1 MKKVIMFMSLILVA
15 IIGFKINTYA
25 YAPIGNQ
32 EVQAYSNNTTIVN
45 ASNPY
50 TNWYR
55 FVITYTQPY
64 TARYVL
70 FSANENSGVFFTQSS
85 ATDLQTIMY
94 NRTSKMQRNWYLY
107 LGTITTY
114 YGWVY
119 TPGGGTVAQATMQSL
134 IDTQLYYYYDLT
146 NTVENDVVDTFVERY
161 YTLDNS
167 EAYNGGYSEGYIV
180 GYNEGLDNSTQ
191 YESGYDDGYQV
202 GYDDGTAL
210 STDVRPMFE
219 SLITFIGS
227 VFMLTIFPGVT
238 IGTLVSI
245 PIMFALFKWF
255 MKMFG
260 GK

>member
-1 MKKVIMFMSLILVA
+1 
-15 IIGFKINTYA
+15 
-25 YAPIGNQ
+25 
-32 EVQAYSNNTTIVN
+32 
-45 ASNPY
+45 
-50 TNWYR
+50 
-55 FVITYTQPY
+55 
-64 TARYVL
+64 
-70 FSANENSGVFFTQSS
+70 
-85 ATDLQTIMY
+85 MY

-107 LGTITTY
+107 LDTKTTY

-146 NTVENDVVDTFVERY
+146 NTVEKDVADSFVQRY

-167 EAYNGGYSEGYIV
+167 ESFNGGYSEGYIV
-180 GYNEGLDNSTQ
+180 GYNEGLDNSQQ
-191 YESGYDDGYQV
+191 YESGYHDGYQL